1 MKRIDI
7 TKLFPDATDEQI
19 NALMDL
25 NGSDINAAKRGVDE
39 LKAQLTA
46 TKADLENSQ
55 KAATAAASA
64 DELKKAQER
73 AAALENELQGLK
85 LSNQLRDM
93 RAAVA
98 KGKGVPA
105 ELLTGDSEE
114 ACKAQADGILAF
126 ARPSGYPVLRD
137 GGEAKSGGATGS
149 TRDQFAAWAEQNQ
162 F

>member
-1 MKRIDI
+1 MKRTDI

-64 DELKKAQER
+64 DELKKAQE
-73 AAALENELQGLK
+73 L
-85 LSNQLRDM
+85 
-93 RAAVA
+93 
-98 KGKGVPA
+98 GVQII
-105 ELLTGDSEE
+105 SEE
-114 ACKAQADGILAF
+114 DFEKMI
-126 ARPSGYPVLRD
+126 SG
-137 GGEAKSGGATGS
+137 
-149 TRDQFAAWAEQNQ
+149 
-162 F
+162 